1 MRFGIIDLGTN
12 SVRLDIYEMHSD
24 GECSLLSREKIMVRL
39 GEDVYDKGKI
49 SKDAQKRTLKAFKH
63 FETECQEWSVEKV
76 NAIATS
82 AMREA
87 KNSDEFA
94 EKVLEETG
102 FKLKVISG
110 KAEATLILRGIEE
123 DDRVGKSVFGF
134 YDIGGGSTEIG
145 VVRGDKHY
153 FLESLPLGAVRLKEM
168 FFEKDYSS
176 KNVGKARKHII
187 EVLDEAT
194 YEKKIPHIEL
204 MLGSSGT
211 MRALY
216 RLIEKNEKIKIKAL
230 GSLID
235 ELLDA
240 TPKEIKNWPGLN
252 PERADIIVP
261 GAILAQELM
270 IHFRTPTIDF
280 TEYALRDGLL
290 FDTIEKNQKK
300 LKKSHLKQIK

>member
-1 MRFGIIDLGTN
+1 
-12 SVRLDIYEMHSD
+12 
-24 GECSLLSREKIMVRL
+24 
-39 GEDVYDKGKI
+39 
-49 SKDAQKRTLKAFKH
+49 
-63 FETECQEWSVEKV
+63 
-76 NAIATS
+76 
-82 AMREA
+82 
-87 KNSDEFA
+87 
-94 EKVLEETG
+94 
-102 FKLKVISG
+102 
-110 KAEATLILRGIEE
+110 
-123 DDRVGKSVFGF
+123 
-134 YDIGGGSTEIG
+134 
-145 VVRGDKHY
+145 
-153 FLESLPLGAVRLKEM
+153 M

-280 TEYALRDGLL
+280 KEYALRDGLL